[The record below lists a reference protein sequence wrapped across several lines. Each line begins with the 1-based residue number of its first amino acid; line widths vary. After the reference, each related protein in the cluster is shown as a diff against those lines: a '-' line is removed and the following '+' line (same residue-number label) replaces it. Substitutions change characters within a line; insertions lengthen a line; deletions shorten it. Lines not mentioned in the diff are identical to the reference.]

1 MDKTL
6 LKGLKVIEALGQG
19 ATARG
24 VSDLAAELELTKS
37 NAHRV
42 LKTLE
47 SAGYVLHDAGTGRY
61 RLSLKVWELGSR
73 LVSRLDFKREAPEVM
88 ERLMLATRETVH
100 LSILAGDEVVYVDKI
115 DGPEP
120 VRAYSAVGGR
130 APAYAVATGKVLLA
144 YHPSDLVQQFA
155 NDLIPYTEN
164 TLKSADEL
172 YSELGR
178 VRSQGYAVNNA
189 EYRDSVSGIAAP
201 IFALEGNVIAAIGIS
216 GPSMRFGASHVEHLA
231 PHVVSAAKQI
241 SARLGYR
248 A

>member
-47 SAGYVLHDAGTGRY
+47 SAGYVQHDPGTGRY

-88 ERLMLATRETVH
+88 ERLMQATRETVH

-115 DGPEP
+115 EGPEP

-144 YHPSDLVQQFA
+144 YQPLDLLPKLSSALISFTDKTVKSVD
-155 NDLIPYTEN
+155 DLSI
-164 TLKSADEL
+164 
-172 YSELGR
+172 ELGR
-178 VRSQGYAVNNA
+178 VRSQGYAVNNG
-189 EYRDSVSGIAAP
+189 EYRDGVSGVAAP
-201 IFALEGNVIAAIGIS
+201 IFALEGNIIAAIGIS
-216 GPSMRFGASHVEHLA
+216 GPSMRFSEKQVQQLA
-231 PHVVSAAKQI
+231 PHVVAAASQI
-241 SARLGYR
+241 SARLGFGG
-248 A
+248 